1 MATLPREVPVLEVRG
16 VKVRPY
22 DVADAGGIVERSRDE
37 QTGQWTGMPRG
48 LTVEAAQEW
57 IVQVGQQPSERQLSW
72 ALEVEGRYAGQ
83 VGLRPEGDGGHIHYD
98 TTPWARGRGVAGV
111 AAHLVSQWALHDLG
125 WAVVIWRAHADN
137 VASVKTAWRA
147 GFNRPL
153 RVPYALVL
161 EGKLVD
167 GWWSV
172 MTPTSTGEPV
182 TARWEDYLP
191 AS

>member
-1 MATLPREVPVLEVRG
+1 MATLPREVPVLEARG

-57 IVQVGQQPSERQLSW
+57 IVQVGQQPSERQVSW

-83 VGLRPEGDGGHIHYD
+83 VGLRPEGDGGSHPRRHNSVG
-98 TTPWARGRGVAGV
+98 PGSWSRGCRCPAGLAVGPPRPGVGRRHLAGARGQRRKREDGVESGLQPPAPR
-111 AAHLVSQWALHDLG
+111 AL
-125 WAVVIWRAHADN
+125 R
-137 VASVKTAWRA
+137 T
-147 GFNRPL
+147 RP
-153 RVPYALVL
+153 R
-161 EGKLVD
+161 GKLVD